1 MKKIC
6 LSVVGIILTLF
17 AAFAQTT
24 PKDSTEY
31 KSRKLTFE
39 EANLV
44 TSYYRQDG
52 NNSAVT
58 GGIGTEKLTDISG
71 AIDVKLTRWD
81 RHDKKHSFDVEVGI
95 DHYTS
100 ASSDKVNPQSISS
113 ASYADTRI
121 YPSVNWS
128 MENQK
133 KGSTVGAGISFSTEF
148 DYQSIGANV
157 SFAQKTKNRNGEF
170 TAKLQAYIDQV
181 KIILPVELRPPGGGD
196 DDQNYDSKARN
207 SYSGSLS
214 YSQIINQRLQIMFI
228 ADFISQQGYLG
239 LPFHRVYFP
248 GVTLPSVENLP
259 DTRMKIPLGFRAN
272 YFLGDKVV
280 LRSFYRYYHDDWGL
294 SAHSIQLESSIK
306 FTPFLSVTPFYR
318 YYTQTAVDYFAAYKV
333 HAATDQYYTSNYDL
347 SKFNSNFYG
356 AGFRITPPKGVFGM
370 RHMNALELRY
380 GHYTRTNGMKSDI
393 ITLSL
398 KYK

>member
-1 MKKIC
+1 M
-6 LSVVGIILTLF
+6 GIFLTLF

-170 TAKLQAYIDQV
+170 TAKLQEYIDQV
-181 KIILPVELRPPGGGD
+181 KIILPGELRPRGGGD
-196 DDQNYDSKARN
+196 ADQD
-207 SYSGSLS
+207 
-214 YSQIINQRLQIMFI
+214 
-228 ADFISQQGYLG
+228 
-239 LPFHRVYFP
+239 
-248 GVTLPSVENLP
+248 
-259 DTRMKIPLGFRAN
+259 
-272 YFLGDKVV
+272 
-280 LRSFYRYYHDDWGL
+280 
-294 SAHSIQLESSIK
+294 
-306 FTPFLSVTPFYR
+306 
-318 YYTQTAVDYFAAYKV
+318 
-333 HAATDQYYTSNYDL
+333 
-347 SKFNSNFYG
+347 
-356 AGFRITPPKGVFGM
+356 
-370 RHMNALELRY
+370 
-380 GHYTRTNGMKSDI
+380 
-393 ITLSL
+393 
-398 KYK
+398 